1 MAAMS
6 RPGDIDPD
14 ILCEQLSGLLGVQL
28 DIEDSTI
35 VDATA
40 LSVTVSSRGEI
51 GGPLRLRYRG
61 IVGLESIDD
70 APYISAVLF
79 LYSAGTRLSVGGDD
93 ASYLAFAY
101 ERSDDCDGHWRLEGW
116 RSDEY
121 GEYAGFA
128 ELPSA
133 APDRAP

>member
-1 MAAMS
+1 VAAVS
-6 RPGDIDPD
+6 RLGDIDPEV
-14 ILCEQLSGLLGVQL
+14 LCEQLSGLLGVEL
-28 DIEDSTI
+28 EIEDSTI
-35 VDATA
+35 VDGAA
-40 LSVTVSSRGEI
+40 LSVTVSSRGEV

-79 LYSAGTRLSVGGDD
+79 LYSSGVRLSLDGDE

-101 ERSDDCDGHWRLEGW
+101 ERSGDGAGHWRLQGW

-121 GEYAGFA
+121 GEYSGFA
-128 ELPSA
+128 ELPVT
-133 APDRAP
+133 R